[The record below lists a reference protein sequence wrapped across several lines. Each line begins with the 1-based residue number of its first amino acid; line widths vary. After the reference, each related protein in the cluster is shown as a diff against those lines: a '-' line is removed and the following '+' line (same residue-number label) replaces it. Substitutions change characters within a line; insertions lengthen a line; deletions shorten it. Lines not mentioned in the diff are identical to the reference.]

1 MKKAVSDNTD
11 IREIFEQEFLQKL
24 RILSEKVVSVFNPDD
39 WKNQQKQLVTEHK
52 ASFCR
57 TAP

>member
-24 RILSEKVVSVFNPDD
+24 RILSEKVVSVFNPDY
-39 WKNQQKQLVTEHK
+39 
-52 ASFCR
+52 
-57 TAP
+57 